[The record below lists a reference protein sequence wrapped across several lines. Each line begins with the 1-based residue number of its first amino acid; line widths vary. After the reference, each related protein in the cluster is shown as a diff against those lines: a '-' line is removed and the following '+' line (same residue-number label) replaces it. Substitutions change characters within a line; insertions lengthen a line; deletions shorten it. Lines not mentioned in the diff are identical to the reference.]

1 MKKIMGCGG
10 LKIGVYQTSVALILA
25 WLQLSHSNQVAKPA
39 TGWHLIQSCGLSVK
53 FLWGPAA
60 NVKRHMLISTL
71 LSHFGVLFTNLIFFF
86 QIGSPLSFALHP
98 LSQVSF
104 SPRRAA
110 PTAAAEKV
118 LPGEPSFFFFLLTMH
133 SRPVTKTMSYHSNRH
148 GRCTSG
154 IHLKTF

>member
-1 MKKIMGCGG
+1 MKMKKIMGCGG

-86 QIGSPLSFALHP
+86 GLVLLFLLLCTLFHRCLFPQGELLQQLLPRKFSQEIHLSFF
-98 LSQVSF
+98 SF
-104 SPRRAA
+104 
-110 PTAAAEKV
+110 
-118 LPGEPSFFFFLLTMH
+118 
-133 SRPVTKTMSYHSNRH
+133 
-148 GRCTSG
+148 
-154 IHLKTF
+154 

>member
-86 QIGSPLSFALHP
+86 RLVLLFLLLYTLFHRCLFPQGELLQQLLPRKFSQEIHLSFF
-98 LSQVSF
+98 SF
-104 SPRRAA
+104 WQCTPGLLPKQWATIATATDDVQAA
-110 PTAAAEKV
+110 
-118 LPGEPSFFFFLLTMH
+118 F
-133 SRPVTKTMSYHSNRH
+133 
-148 GRCTSG
+148 
-154 IHLKTF
+154 I